1 MLPDFARH
9 LQTYAEI
16 LLKIGLNLRA
26 GQRLLITSVRT
37 DGVPIETA
45 PLVREVVRQAYQMGS
60 PFVEVIWGDEAVRLA
75 RFRYAPP
82 DSFHHYSTWHSD
94 ALRDHTNRGDAVLN
108 IAADNPTLLEGI
120 PPERLSTARRTVLEH
135 MAPDFQN
142 VTRNVMNWLVASAP
156 VTGWAQ
162 TVFPGLDAEEAVDRL
177 WDAIFR
183 ACRVYESEPLAAWQR
198 HVAGLKARGA
208 YLNARR
214 YDALRFRGPG
224 TDLTVGLADGHVWQG
239 AQNTAA
245 NGVTY
250 TANIPTEEVFTAPHA
265 HRVEGVVRATMPLNF
280 GGVLIADFS
289 LEFEGGRVVGL
300 RAGQNEDALRRLVAT
315 DEGAARLGEVA
326 LVPHSSPIARSGL
339 LFYNTLFDENA
350 ASHIALGRAY
360 RDCIADGEH
369 MSDEAFAAAGG
380 NNSLEHVDFMI
391 GSSEIDVDGL
401 RNGVSEPV
409 MRGGEWAF
417 AV

>member
-1 MLPDFARH
+1 MLPDFDRH

-26 GQRLLITSVRT
+26 GQRLLITAVRT
-37 DGVPIETA
+37 DGVPIEAA

-75 RFRYAPP
+75 RFRYAPA
-82 DSFHHYSTWHSD
+82 DSFAYYSSWHSE
-94 ALRDHTNRGDAVLN
+94 ALREHTNRGDAVLN
-108 IAADNPTLLEGI
+108 VTADNPTLLEGI
-120 PPERLSTARRTVLEH
+120 DPHRLATARRAVLEH
-135 MAPDFQN
+135 MAPYFQN
-142 VTRNVMNWLVASAP
+142 VTRNVMNWLVAAAA
-156 VTGWAQ
+156 VTGWAEK
-162 TVFPGLDAEEAVDRL
+162 VFPDLRGEAAVDRL
-177 WDAIFR
+177 WDAIFQ
-183 ACRVYESEPLAAWQR
+183 ACRVYEPEPLAAWQR
-198 HVAGLKARGA
+198 HIAGLKARGA

-224 TDLTVGLADGHVWQG
+224 TDLTVGLAEGHMWQG

-265 HRVEGVVRATMPLNF
+265 RRVEGVVRATMPLNF

-289 LEFEGGRVVGL
+289 LEFEGGRVVAL
-300 RAGQNEDALRRLVAT
+300 RAGQNEDALRRLVET

-360 RDCIADGEH
+360 RDCIAGGEK

-380 NNSLEHVDFMI
+380 NDSLEHVDFMI
-391 GSSEIDVDGL
+391 GSGEMDVDGL

-417 AV
+417 VV

>member
-26 GQRLLITSVRT
+26 GQRLLVTAVRT
-37 DGVPIETA
+37 DGVPIEAA
-45 PLVREVVRQAYQMGS
+45 PLVREVVRQAYAMGS
-60 PFVEVIWGDEAVRLA
+60 PFVEVIWGDETVRLA
-75 RFRYAPP
+75 RFRYAPA

-94 ALRDHTNRGDAVLN
+94 ALREHTNRGDAVLN
-108 IAADNPTLLEGI
+108 VTADNPALLEGI
-120 PPERLSTARRTVLEH
+120 PPERVSTARRVLLEH
-135 MAPDFQN
+135 MAPYFQN
-142 VTRNVMNWLVASAP
+142 VTRNAMNWLVAAAA
-156 VTGWAQ
+156 VTGWAEK
-162 TVFPGLDAEEAVDRL
+162 VFPDLRGEAAVDRL

-183 ACRVYESEPLAAWQR
+183 ACRVYEPEPLAAWQR
-198 HVAGLKARGA
+198 HIAGLKARGA

-214 YDALRFRGPG
+214 YEALRFRGPG
-224 TDLTVGLADGHVWQG
+224 TDLTVGLAEGHVWQG

-265 HRVEGVVRATMPLNF
+265 RRVEGVVRATMPLNF
-280 GGVLIADFS
+280 GGVLITDFR
-289 LEFEGGRVVGL
+289 LEFADGRVVGL
-300 RAGQNEDALRRLVAT
+300 RAGQNEDALRRLVET

-360 RDCIADGEH
+360 RDCIAGGEH
-369 MSDEAFAAAGG
+369 MSDDAFAAAGG
-380 NNSLEHVDFMI
+380 NTSLEHVDFMI
-391 GSSEIDVDGL
+391 GSGEIDVDGL
-401 RNGVSEPV
+401 RDGVSEPI
-409 MRGGEWAF
+409 MREGEWAF
-417 AV
+417 DV

>member
-1 MLPDFARH
+1 MLPDFTRH

-37 DGVPIETA
+37 DGVPLETA
-45 PLVREVVRQAYQMGS
+45 PLIREVVRQAYQMGS

-75 RFRYAPP
+75 RFRYAPSA
-82 DSFHHYSTWHSD
+82 SFHYTSTWHSD

-108 IAADNPTLLEGI
+108 VAADNPTLLDGI
-120 PPERLSTARRTVLEH
+120 DPERMATARRALLAS
-135 MAPDFQN
+135 MAPYFQN
-142 VTRNVMNWLVASAP
+142 VTRNAMNWLVAAAP

-162 TVFPGLDAEEAVDRL
+162 KVFPGLSGEEAVDRL

-183 ACRVYESEPLAAWQR
+183 ACRVYESEPLPAWQR
-198 HVAGLKARGA
+198 HIAELKARSA

-224 TDLTVGLADGHVWQG
+224 TDLTVGLADGHVWQA
-239 AQNTAA
+239 AQTTAA
-245 NGVTY
+245 NGVRY

-265 HRVEGVVRATMPLNF
+265 RRVEGVVRSTMPLNL
-280 GGVLIADFS
+280 GGGLIVDFS
-289 LEFEGGRVVGL
+289 LEFADGRVVSC
-300 RAGQNEDALRRLVAT
+300 RAGQNELALRRLIDT

-326 LVPHSSPIARSGL
+326 LVSHRSPIAQSGL

-360 RDCIADGEH
+360 RDCIAGGER
-369 MSDEAFAAAGG
+369 MSDEEFAAAGG
-380 NNSLEHVDFMI
+380 NDSLEHVDFMI

-401 RNGVSEPV
+401 RNGSSEPV
-409 MRGGEWAF
+409 MRSGEWAF
-417 AV
+417 PL